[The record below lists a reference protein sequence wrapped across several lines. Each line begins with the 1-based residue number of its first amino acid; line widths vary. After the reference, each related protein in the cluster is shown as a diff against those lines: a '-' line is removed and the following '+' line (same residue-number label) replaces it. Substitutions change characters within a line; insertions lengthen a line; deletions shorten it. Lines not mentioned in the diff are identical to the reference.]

1 MIDIEVHVLEA
12 VLIEHHHL
20 FSFDELCQ
28 AAGTAPAQL
37 RGWVEAGVL
46 SPVPG
51 SAGKPSGDPSGD
63 WAFAGP
69 ALRTACTARRLA
81 QDLELSDTGL
91 ALVMDLLAERDRLRA
106 RLARVAPHSL
116 L

>member
-1 MIDIEVHVLEA
+1 MIDIEVHVLDP
-12 VLIEHHHL
+12 VLVEHGTL

-51 SAGKPSGDPSGD
+51 CGGERSGD
-63 WAFAGP
+63 WSFAGP
-69 ALRTACTARRLA
+69 ALRTARTARRLA
-81 QDLELSDTGL
+81 RDLELNDAGL
-91 ALVMDLLAERDRLRA
+91 ALVLELLAELEQLRA
-106 RLARVAPHSL
+106 RLGRGGLHGPV
-116 L
+116 

>member
-12 VLIEHHHL
+12 VLIEHHHV

-51 SAGKPSGDPSGD
+51 RGGDHSD
-63 WAFAGP
+63 EWSFAGP
-69 ALRTACTARRLA
+69 ALRTARTARRLA
-81 QDLELSDTGL
+81 QDLELSGTGL

-106 RLARVAPHSL
+106 RLARVAPYSVV
-116 L
+116 

>member
-12 VLIEHHHL
+12 VLIEHHSV

-51 SAGKPSGDPSGD
+51 CAGERSSD

-69 ALRTACTARRLA
+69 ALRTARTARRLA

-91 ALVMDLLAERDRLRA
+91 ALVLDLLAELDRLRA
-106 RLARVAPHSL
+106 RLARVAPPSAV
-116 L
+116 